1 MHWRERETARYLAIE
16 RKKRE
21 KKLEELREIENE
33 QFKNELSYVDSL
45 VFPQKHKRLT
55 KEEKRLKKLEAETE
69 KQKKALVSQL
79 RKTPIVQFACERTG
93 IGRSTYYDWR
103 KHDLIFARAADRAL
117 EAGRFFINDLA
128 ESKLIRLIQ
137 EDNLTSIIFWLKH
150 NHPKYA
156 TVNRVIHEYE
166 TATNRPSVEENNIS
180 TQELAKLMAT
190 KMMPE
195 IKLEEM
201 KEKIEEELQEAER
214 NAESNKRLEFF
225 DKDDE

>member
-1 MHWRERETARYLAIE
+1 MNWRERETSRYLATE
-16 RKKRE
+16 KRKKEERAE
-21 KKLEELREIENE
+21 KLREIENE
-33 QFKNELSYVDSL
+33 KFKKELAYVDSL
-45 VFPQKHKRLT
+45 ISPQKYKRLT
-55 KEEKRLKKLEAETE
+55 KEEKRLKKLEDETE

-103 KHDLIFARAADRAL
+103 KHDLIFARAADRAI

-156 TVNRVIHEYE
+156 SVNRIIHEYE
-166 TATNRPSVEENNIS
+166 TVTNRPSVEENNVS
-180 TQELAKLMAT
+180 TLELAKLMAS

-195 IKLEEM
+195 LKTEEIQ
-201 KEKIEEELQEAER
+201 EKIEEELKEAER
-214 NAESNKRLEFF
+214 NAESDKRLQSFE
-225 DKDDE
+225 EE